1 MGRARG
7 KPTGQSS
14 TQWQADLHFD
24 SSLGGGWRWRQLNSE
39 VAPLKKSVRQPGQAD
54 PKTGIRPTD
63 VSWTG
68 ALRPS
73 GAPST
78 AVLGSLVRPEGNNG
92 TLFSHRSPSTA
103 VLGSLVRPGK
113 LGGRPQGGGI
123 IKVFRVWGG
132 ALSAGRAA
140 PLRPGIRSRI
150 AIFLACLG
158 PPSRTVSE

>member
-39 VAPLKKSVRQPGQAD
+39 VAPLKKSVRQPGHAD

-78 AVLGSLVRPEGNNG
+78 AI
-92 TLFSHRSPSTA
+92 
-103 VLGSLVRPGK
+103 LGSLVRPGS
-113 LGGRPQGGGI
+113 
-123 IKVFRVWGG
+123 GG
-132 ALSAGRAA
+132 APFLLAGPLHSDPESVRGLPSSWPVLALPHAPFRSDGCVRGTLDSESSAYRNSVDNN
-140 PLRPGIRSRI
+140 L
-150 AIFLACLG
+150 
-158 PPSRTVSE
+158 